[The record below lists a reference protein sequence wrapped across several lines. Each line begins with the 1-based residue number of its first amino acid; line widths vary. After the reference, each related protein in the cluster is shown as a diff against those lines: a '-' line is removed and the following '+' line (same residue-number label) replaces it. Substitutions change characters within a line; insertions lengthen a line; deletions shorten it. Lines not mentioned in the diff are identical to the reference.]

1 MSKRLRSKELERIF
15 IIILDGRRS
24 GSSMADVIMNVSD
37 DLRDL
42 LAIKRERKS
51 SVMMAVMFLIISAVV
66 ATPLGMVSVYSQFM
80 ENFNRV
86 RYYFIKKISL
96 GGV

>member
-37 DLRDL
+37 DLGDL

-51 SVMMAVMFLIISAVV
+51 SVNDGCDVFD
-66 ATPLGMVSVYSQFM
+66 
-80 ENFNRV
+80 NFCCCCDSFCF
-86 RYYFIKKISL
+86 RYGECLFSIYGKFWS
-96 GGV
+96 G